1 MSRNVIMHACM
12 HVCTCVCVCVSV
24 CVCMHACICMYIVYV
39 CMYVYYDI
47 SMCVDVHRE
56 SLHRMTWNVVASV
69 TASS

>member
-1 MSRNVIMHACM
+1 M
-12 HVCTCVCVCVSV
+12 HVCMCVRVYVCVCVCVYA
-24 CVCMHACICMYIVYV
+24 CMRVYACILCMYV